1 MEDMAYSIDYKERAV
16 EYKDAGH
23 TFEELKEAFKI
34 PPITYYDWKE
44 KLESGYFDKKFIRQ
58 RNRKIDRE
66 KLRQAVKENPDA
78 YLHELA
84 QQFDCTP
91 QAVFYMLLRLG
102 ITLKKR
108 PLPTVKNL
116 KKNALSLSRS

>member
-1 MEDMAYSIDYKERAV
+1 MAYSIDYRKRAV

-34 PPITYYDWKE
+34 PPITYYDWTG
-44 KLESGYFDKKFIRQ
+44 KLENGYYEQEFVRERK
-58 RNRKIDRE
+58 RKIDRE
-66 KLRQAVKENPDA
+66 EPKQAVKEKPDA
-78 YLHELA
+78 YLYELA

-91 QAVFYMLLRLG
+91 QAVFYMLLKLK

-108 PLPTVKNL
+108 PLPTVKNR
-116 KKNALSLSRS
+116 KRNALNLLRG